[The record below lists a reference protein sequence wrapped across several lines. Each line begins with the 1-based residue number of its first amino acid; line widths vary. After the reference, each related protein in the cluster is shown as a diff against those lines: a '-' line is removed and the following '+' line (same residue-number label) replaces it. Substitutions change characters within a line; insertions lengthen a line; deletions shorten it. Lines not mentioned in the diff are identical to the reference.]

1 MEAEVAA
8 ADAVGTKDRFGLTWR
23 PALAAGILAA
33 RDRVDL
39 IEVIADDWFGK
50 PQTRALC
57 TLAAQVTVSV
67 HGVGIGPAS
76 ASPAD
81 RRRIDALARLVGAV
95 EPAAWSEHLA
105 FTRAAGRE
113 IGHLA
118 APPRTRETVDG
129 AARNLRLLAS
139 AAGSRP
145 TVENIATLVEP
156 PGSAMSEPEWI
167 AAILE
172 EADADLLLDLHNL
185 HANATN
191 FGYDPLA
198 FLDAIP
204 AKRIRG
210 IHLAGGR
217 FVGPPGG
224 KRILDDHKHAVPDP
238 VFGLLEEVGARVP
251 HALDVI
257 LERDDTR
264 PPLDHL
270 LGELDRA
277 RGALCRGRARRK
289 PRPDPARPFLP
300 PPSGGGQEAEQLL
313 AQVFT
318 DPAALARYLDDAPG
332 PVDRLGLRLAAESF
346 ARKRERRFH

>member
-1 MEAEVAA
+1 MGAA
-8 ADAVGTKDRFGLTWR
+8 AGAAVTSDRFGLTWR

-39 IEVIADDWFGK
+39 IEVIADDWFGGA
-50 PQTRALC
+50 QTRALR
-57 TLAAQVTVSV
+57 TLAAQMPVAV
-67 HGVGIGPAS
+67 HGVGLGAAS

-81 RRRIDALARLVGAV
+81 RRRIDALARVVGAV
-95 EPAAWSEHLA
+95 EPVSWSEHLA
-105 FTRAAGRE
+105 FTRAAGVE

-129 AARNLRLLAS
+129 AARNIRRLAA

-145 TVENIATLVEP
+145 TVENIATLADP
-156 PGSAMSEPEWI
+156 PGSTMTEAAWI

-191 FGYDPLA
+191 FRYDPRA
-198 FLDAIP
+198 FLDLIP
-204 AKRIRG
+204 ARRIRA

-217 FVGPPGG
+217 LIGPAGG
-224 KRILDDHKHAVPDP
+224 KRILDDHRHDVPGE
-238 VFGLLEEVGARVP
+238 VFGLLEEVGSRVP
-251 HALDVI
+251 HPLDVI

-264 PPLDHL
+264 PPLAHL
-270 LGELDRA
+270 LAELDHARA
-277 RGALCRGRARRK
+277 ALARGRARRTTVAA
-289 PRPDPARPFLP
+289 ARRAPLP
-300 PPSGGGQEAEQLL
+300 PLSGTGPDAEALL
-313 AQVFT
+313 ARLFT
-318 DPAALARYLDDAPG
+318 DPAALEKYLGNPPG
-332 PVDRLGLRLAAESF
+332 EVDRLGLRLAAESF